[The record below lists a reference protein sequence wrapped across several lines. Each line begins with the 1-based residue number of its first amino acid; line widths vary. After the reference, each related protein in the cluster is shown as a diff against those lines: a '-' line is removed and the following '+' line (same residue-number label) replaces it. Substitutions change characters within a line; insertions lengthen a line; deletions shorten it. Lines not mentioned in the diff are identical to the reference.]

1 VVTLNISNQATYSS
15 QLLMEFIFLTLFADF
30 YAAANESL
38 ALNGAPSVTIFQL
51 VHSLDTLLARSS

>member
-15 QLLMEFIFLTLFADF
+15 QLLMEFIFFNSLADF

-38 ALNGAPSVTIFQL
+38 ALNGAPSVTIF
-51 VHSLDTLLARSS
+51 SSYTV